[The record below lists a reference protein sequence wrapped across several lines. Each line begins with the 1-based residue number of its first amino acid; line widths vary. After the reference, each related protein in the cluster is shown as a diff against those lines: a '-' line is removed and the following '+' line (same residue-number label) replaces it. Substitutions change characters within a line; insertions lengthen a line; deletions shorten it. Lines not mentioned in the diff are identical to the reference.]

1 MSRERHV
8 SLKPLPLSFPSI
20 FSLRRRRFSRKL
32 HFPTKRL
39 HFPARSRRIRRRWE
53 GDDELSPAVVADMSL
68 SCTDC
73 FSDLLC
79 CEEVGSLDS
88 GDGDECDSSPE
99 CFPADV
105 EESIAGFVE
114 GEGEYSPATGYAA
127 RFRSLS
133 LDAASREEAVAWILK
148 VRRRL
153 RLLLTCA
160 RGRRAGGTRCPR
172 AGNLGAR

>member
-1 MSRERHV
+1 
-8 SLKPLPLSFPSI
+8 
-20 FSLRRRRFSRKL
+20 
-32 HFPTKRL
+32 
-39 HFPARSRRIRRRWE
+39 
-53 GDDELSPAVVADMSL
+53 MSL

-79 CEEVGSLDS
+79 CEEVGSLD
-88 GDGDECDSSPE
+88 GDDGDEGDSSPE

-114 GEGEYSPATGYAA
+114 GEGEYSPAIGYAA

-133 LDAASREEAVAWILK
+133 LDAAAREEAVAWILK

-153 RLLLTCA
+153 RILLTCA
-160 RGRRAGGTRCPR
+160 RGSRIVLPLRGKSRRTLGRGSGRC
-172 AGNLGAR
+172 